1 MISPKPIKPA
11 QHAESFLLSAIL
23 QGDYPPGSAIPAER
37 ELAEKIG
44 VTRPTLREAL
54 QRMAR
59 DGWLDIRHGK
69 STIVRDYRNE
79 GGMGVISAM
88 TRLADRLPADFI
100 AHFLGVR
107 SVLLPVVSK
116 MATENRPDILEARL
130 VLSQNL
136 ADTPEAFTDYDW
148 HLQLEMATCSG
159 NPFFRVILNDF
170 AVMFSEWGLR
180 YFKAREAR
188 LLSAEYYAGLLE
200 LVRNRDGVGVEARVR
215 RALTEVTT
223 LWKSLLDESKD
234 EA

>member
-1 MISPKPIKPA
+1 MTSPKPIKPA

-37 ELAEKIG
+37 ELSEKIG

-69 STIVRDYRNE
+69 PTIVRDYKNE
-79 GGMGVISAM
+79 GGMGVIAAM
-88 TRLADRLPADFI
+88 TRLADRLPSDFI
-100 AHFLGVR
+100 SHFLGVR
-107 SVLLPVVSK
+107 AVLLPAISK
-116 MATENRPDILEARL
+116 MATDNRPEILEACL
-130 VLSQNL
+130 VQSQHL
-136 ADTPEAFTDYDW
+136 ADTPEAFAEYDW
-148 HLQLEMATCSG
+148 HLQLEMAACSG

-170 AVMFSEWGLR
+170 TAMYNEWGLR
-180 YFKAREAR
+180 YFQARQAR
-188 LLSAEYYAGLLE
+188 VLSTEYYATLLQ

-215 RALTEVTT
+215 RTLTEVTM
-223 LWKSLLDESKD
+223 LWKSLLDASED